1 MREKESLLATIF
13 IVLRYVQLVV
23 RVYLEG
29 FGCEYT
35 HSHSPGYVCRGGI
48 VITASFVGLF
58 QVIRELGYEY
68 VSTSGFF

>member
-35 HSHSPGYVCRGGI
+35 HSHSPGYVCRGGMCYHSVFCGFI
-48 VITASFVGLF
+48 SGHQRVGL
-58 QVIRELGYEY
+58 
-68 VSTSGFF
+68 